1 MGDQEFL
8 VDVSFNVDEGGAS
21 AAQGAVE
28 GLESAV
34 QQLGE
39 ILTQAAGLCKTF
51 IDSMSQTSGAAGSAA
66 SAMSG
71 AAESVNGLAESAS
84 NAVSSSRELSE
95 ALENAGSGA
104 ESAAGAVGEFG
115 GEAASAMESASSA
128 VDGFTASEEGAVGS
142 TQSMAEAM
150 HAVEEGAFSAADSL
164 NGVSESAGSASDAL
178 NSTTE
183 GAASAGEALSGAAEA
198 VGEFV
203 AKMEQAGPK
212 AQEAAEGFEE
222 ANEAAAMDNAPE
234 GADNLK
240 ELESQ
245 LSKAADAAKKFAAAA
260 VAAMIGSSF
269 KEALKDVIEFNRGL
283 ASEAKALKMSTEA
296 ARAHLI
302 ALQVMGK
309 TAEEIKDDASLQA
322 VYKDLTA
329 LGKSLALPQAA
340 EGVKGIQRIQD
351 SLMQLKVVGQ
361 YAMQWIHYKINEVAA
376 GPLKELHEHI
386 TGMRDWLAGNL
397 QSMATAIGTAFK
409 WAIQIINSVITVV
422 KGIAKAIDSLPPSIK
437 AAGAI
442 AIAVIAAVHSKMF
455 LISLIIGAILLLVD
469 DFVTY
474 MQGGESLFGGFWG
487 KCIEWAEKVKP
498 VLNDIIS
505 QISTLITNITT
516 AWTNASDFLD
526 FVKRLALGDDYQPDA
541 SWETVGQKIFDAIKR
556 GFKQTGEWIFG
567 LLFPDGVPDD
577 IGGGDWSSLANKIL
591 GKITEGMKVI
601 TGIGGAVLEGT
612 GNMAVDLATGI
623 LDAITAT
630 LGNTEFG
637 GITDAVTGLVKR
649 LLSVITSVFS
659 SENLS
664 KVTDSIKGLIMGLF
678 TAIGGIIGDIG
689 TSGVLTDMGQT
700 IVDLISA
707 IFDSASTLL
716 SGFKV
721 DDLLTGAGKLVK
733 GLFDAITNMFSKEN
747 IGKVAD
753 SISGFVSSLV
763 GAISDALSGGL
774 DAFGGAAGIDIGSGI
789 ADIVSNLLGA
799 ITSILGNA
807 EFGEI
812 VDAVTGLVKKL
823 LGVISEAF
831 SSDNLSQITES
842 VKGLVLGLFSAIG
855 GILGDIGTSG
865 ALTDIGQTIVDLIS
879 SIFDAASTLLTD
891 FKVDDLVT
899 GAGKLVSG
907 LFDAIKNMFSEE
919 NVGEVSDSISGFV
932 SSLIG
937 AISDALGSMVSALGG
952 MSGGD
957 IGADFAGIIT
967 NILDGIK
974 TVLENAEF
982 GEIVTSA
989 TDLVKKLL
997 TVITSVFSGDNLSE
1011 VTDGIKE
1018 LVMTMFTSIGGIMSD
1033 IGTSGVLTDIGQSIV
1048 DLISSAFTAASTLLT
1063 DFNIDALITGAGDL
1077 VDGLFKAITNMFSED
1092 NVGNISDSISGFIS
1106 NLLTAIAD
1114 AVNSLAGEADI
1125 VTDAGNAIVDLVTGL
1140 LDGAAN
1146 VLANFDL
1153 GDVTASV
1160 GDLVGKL
1167 FDAISNMFSEDNIGK
1182 LSTSISG
1189 VVSNLLTAISNAI
1202 KGLAGEADIVTDAG
1216 NAIVDLVSGLLTGAS
1231 DILANFDLG
1240 GVTDSVATLV
1250 SNLFTAIVNIFSSEN
1265 IGKVADSIKGFVSN
1279 LLGAIGDALSGA
1291 LDAVGSIDGFT
1302 VGAEAANIVT
1312 NLLDAIF
1319 KGIEDLSTD
1328 TNVTGFVEKLG
1339 QGLSTALES
1348 IGETVG
1354 TFAGKIVSWIFSGD
1368 AVQTIFD
1375 AGANI
1380 VQLLLKGVE
1389 FGITSLF
1396 NLGFSILDG
1405 ILVGLGIMDPD
1416 TAAAHTAAMETGRAY
1431 KEAVKQAFKEGFA
1444 FEENDADIGN
1454 VTNSLIQALMLSYT
1468 GEDLDDQALE
1478 WLASSIKSKI
1488 EEATGEVDID
1498 DSRAAELLEG
1508 KINQVKEDLQAAANK
1523 ALTNG
1528 DIDFTGA
1535 DVKAILGPFLEQF
1548 GAGAEFLTDEMYST
1562 LADYMLNG
1570 GPENEIDMWAILFA
1584 NLLGED
1590 FNAEDAAEK
1599 QAEAAREAG
1608 KELGIETKE
1617 EVQEGYQEGLS
1628 SGEQGTSTVDV
1639 GDVEVVGGDVSVSQD
1654 VTVEAGEVDADP
1666 LSDAV
1671 KAGAI
1676 EKMEELDTELAA
1688 QAQASADAAADQF
1701 AAVLS
1706 EASGK
1711 SMAGEFVSGLASGL
1725 AEAESK
1731 ASSTASSITSA
1742 LSKIPKTVDIEA
1754 NLKGA
1759 SGVKSLV
1766 SEIIEALNKIPR
1778 TITVTAKTEQQLGFG
1793 GKITSETHAT
1803 IGEDGT
1809 EYVIPITKRG
1819 RAINLLKQA
1828 ANDLG
1833 LTLESAD
1840 NARRSL
1846 GGDAMRSFTPSYAAA
1861 SSVSNSSVMNINN
1874 VSAPATINVTGTDP
1888 RAIANNVSRQQER
1901 LVLRNIKSA
1910 IA

>member
-39 ILTQAAGLCKTF
+39 ILTQAAGLCKAF

-115 GEAASAMESASSA
+115 SEAASAMEAASSA

-142 TQSMAEAM
+142 TQNMAEAM
-150 HAVEEGAFSAADSL
+150 HEVEEGALSAADSL
-164 NGVSESAGSASDAL
+164 NGVSESAGSASEAL

-203 AKMEQAGPK
+203 AEIEQAGPK
-212 AQEAAEGFEE
+212 AQEAAEGLNE

-245 LSKAADAAKKFAAAA
+245 LTKAADAAKKFAAAA

-283 ASEAKALKMSTEA
+283 AAEAKALKMSTEA

-322 VYKDLTA
+322 IYKDLTA

-340 EGVKGIQRIQD
+340 EGVKGIQHIQD

-422 KGIAKAIDSLPPSIK
+422 KGIAQAIDSLPPSIK

-498 VLNDIIS
+498 VLNDIIT

-516 AWTNASDFLD
+516 AWKDASDFLD
-526 FVKRLALGDDYQPDA
+526 FVKRLALGEDYQPDA
-541 SWETVGQKIFDAIKR
+541 SWETVGQKIWEKIKS

-567 LLFPDGVPDD
+567 LLFPDGVPAD
-577 IGGGDWSSLANKIL
+577 IGGGDWSVLANKIL
-591 GKITEGMKVI
+591 GKITEGMQI
-601 TGIGGAVLEGT
+601 ISGIGGAVLDGA
-612 GNMAVDLATGI
+612 GNMAVDLVTGI

-637 GITDAVTGLVKR
+637 GITEAVTGLVKR

-664 KVTDSIKGLIMGLF
+664 KVTDSIKGLITGLF

-763 GAISDALSGGL
+763 GAISNALSGGL
-774 DAFGGAAGIDIGSGI
+774 DAFGGAADIDIGSGI
-789 ADIVSNLLGA
+789 ADIVSNLLDA
-799 ITSILGNA
+799 ITSVLGNA
-807 EFGEI
+807 ELDEI

-823 LGVISEAF
+823 LGVITEAF

-865 ALTDIGQTIVDLIS
+865 ALTDIGQTVVDLIS
-879 SIFDAASTLLTD
+879 SIFEAASTLLSD
-891 FKVDDLVT
+891 FNVDDLVA

-907 LFDAIKNMFSEE
+907 LFDAIANMFSEE
-919 NVGEVSDSISGFV
+919 NVGKVADSITGFV
-932 SSLIG
+932 SNLIG
-937 AISDALGSMVSALGG
+937 AISSTLGSAFDALGGASGSDLGSGIADIVTNLLNAITSTLGNLKLGG
-952 MSGGD
+952 IIESVTGLVQRLLGVIASAFSSENLSNVAESIKGLIMGLLSAVGSFLGD
-957 IGADFAGIIT
+957 IG
-967 NILDGIK
+967 
-974 TVLENAEF
+974 
-982 GEIVTSA
+982 S
-989 TDLVKKLL
+989 
-997 TVITSVFSGDNLSE
+997 
-1011 VTDGIKE
+1011 
-1018 LVMTMFTSIGGIMSD
+1018 
-1033 IGTSGVLTDIGQSIV
+1033 SGVLTDIGETLV
-1048 DLISSAFTAASTLLT
+1048 GLITSVFDSASALLS
-1063 DFNIDALITGAGDL
+1063 DFNIDSIVTGAGKL
-1077 VDGLFKAITNMFSED
+1077 VEGLFSAIASMFS
-1092 NVGNISDSISGFIS
+1092 
-1106 NLLTAIAD
+1106 
-1114 AVNSLAGEADI
+1114 
-1125 VTDAGNAIVDLVTGL
+1125 
-1140 LDGAAN
+1140 
-1146 VLANFDL
+1146 
-1153 GDVTASV
+1153 
-1160 GDLVGKL
+1160 K
-1167 FDAISNMFSEDNIGK
+1167 
-1182 LSTSISG
+1182 
-1189 VVSNLLTAISNAI
+1189 
-1202 KGLAGEADIVTDAG
+1202 
-1216 NAIVDLVSGLLTGAS
+1216 
-1231 DILANFDLG
+1231 
-1240 GVTDSVATLV
+1240 
-1250 SNLFTAIVNIFSSEN
+1250 EN
-1265 IGKVADSIKGFVSN
+1265 IGAVADSIKGFASN
-1279 LLGAIGDALSGA
+1279 LIGAIGDALGGA
-1291 LDAVGSIDGFT
+1291 LDALGSADGVAIGT
-1302 VGAEAANIVT
+1302 EAANIVS
-1312 NLLDAIF
+1312 NLLDSIF
-1319 KGIEDLSTD
+1319 KGVEDLSTD
-1328 TNVTGFVEKLG
+1328 ANVTGFVEKLG
-1339 QGLSTALES
+1339 KGLQTALGTLGS
-1348 IGETVG
+1348 VVG
-1354 TFAGKIVSWIFSGD
+1354 SFAGQLVAWIFSGD
-1368 AVQTIFD
+1368 ALETVFN
-1375 AGANI
+1375 AGVNI
-1380 VQLLLKGVE
+1380 VQLLLKGIEYGVD
-1389 FGITSLF
+1389 SLF
-1396 NLGFSILDG
+1396 QFAFNLIDG
-1405 ILVGLGIMDPD
+1405 ILINLGVIDPERS
-1416 TAAAHTAAMETGRAY
+1416 AAY
-1431 KEAVKQAFKEGFA
+1431 KEAYESGQMYKQAVSEAFAEGFY
-1444 FEENDADIGN
+1444 FEEGETDLGDVSNA
-1454 VTNSLIQALMLSYT
+1454 LMQALMLSMA
-1468 GEDLDDQALE
+1468 GETPDPTAFE
-1478 WLASSIKSKI
+1478 WFASSIKEKI
-1488 EEATGEVDID
+1488 VAGLGEEFQGAEID
-1498 DSRAAELLEG
+1498 DEQAALYL
-1508 KINQVKEDLQAAANK
+1508 NQAMQQIIYDLQDAAKEAWFDE
-1523 ALTNG
+1523 T
-1528 DIDFTGA
+1528 IEFTGA
-1535 DVKAILGPFLEQF
+1535 DVKAILGPFLDQY
-1548 GAGAEFLTDEMYST
+1548 GAGAEYISDEMYST
-1562 LADYMLNG
+1562 LANYLVNG
-1570 GPENEIDMWAILFA
+1570 GLENENDMWAILFA
-1584 NLLGED
+1584 NLFGEEFD
-1590 FNAEDAAEK
+1590 TPEGAEA
-1599 QAEAAREAG
+1599 QAEAARQAG
-1608 KELGIETKE
+1608 EELGIEVKE
-1617 EVQEGYQEGLS
+1617 AAEDGYQEGLS
-1628 SGEQGTSTVDV
+1628 SGEPTTSTVDV
-1639 GDVEVVGGDVSVSQD
+1639 GDVEVTGGGGDVTVKQD
-1654 VTVEAGEVDADP
+1654 VTVEGGEVDADP
-1666 LSDAV
+1666 LGEAV
-1671 KAGAI
+1671 KTSAI
-1676 EKMEELDTELAA
+1676 EEMEELDTELAE
-1688 QAQASADAAADQF
+1688 QAQASADAAAAQF

-1711 SMAGEFVSGLASGL
+1711 AMAGEFVSGLSSGLSEAVSKAESAASGI
-1725 AEAESK
+1725 K
-1731 ASSTASSITSA
+1731 SA
-1742 LSKIPKTVDIEA
+1742 LSDIPKTVDIEA

-1828 ANDLG
+1828 AHDLG
-1833 LTLESAD
+1833 MTLESAD
-1840 NARRSL
+1840 NAMRSL

-1861 SSVSNSSVMNINN
+1861 SSVSNSSVTNISN
-1874 VSAPATINVTGTDP
+1874 VSAPATINITGTDP
-1888 RAIANNVSRQQER
+1888 RAIANNVARQQER